1 MGIKQEIEHTKTLLN
16 QGVDLLLLRLQVINI
31 DLAEQAENAFRT
43 LLALLFSAV
52 LLFVALFAALFGL
65 NRLLDDATAV
75 KVFFIAAAGCCFGG
89 YGRPGAGT
97 TACLPTAST
106 ACGTTLPACA
116 ANCPKARPVM
126 NKERKQARELLELE
140 IKLARLKVT
149 AAQIRQEKTRQQR
162 KKQRVDFVQL
172 AEIAAAAASEGWAQK
187 AAFSAARGK
196 SRWALIAAWL
206 AWHFMRRKG

>member
-16 QGVDLLLLRLQVINI
+16 QGVDLLLLRLQVINL

-75 KVFFIAAAGCCFGG
+75 KVFFIAAA
-89 YGRPGAGT
+89 
-97 TACLPTAST
+97 
-106 ACGTTLPACA
+106 
-116 ANCPKARPVM
+116 
-126 NKERKQARELLELE
+126 
-140 IKLARLKVT
+140 
-149 AAQIRQEKTRQQR
+149 
-162 KKQRVDFVQL
+162 
-172 AEIAAAAASEGWAQK
+172 AASEGWAQK

>member
-16 QGVDLLLLRLQVINI
+16 QGIDLLLLRLQVINL

-75 KVFFIAAAGCCFGG
+75 KVFFIA
-89 YGRPGAGT
+89 
-97 TACLPTAST
+97 ACLPTAST

-206 AWHFMRRKG
+206 AWHFMRRKI

>member
-1 MGIKQEIEHTKTLLN
+1 
-16 QGVDLLLLRLQVINI
+16 
-31 DLAEQAENAFRT
+31 
-43 LLALLFSAV
+43 
-52 LLFVALFAALFGL
+52 
-65 NRLLDDATAV
+65 
-75 KVFFIAAAGCCFGG
+75 
-89 YGRPGAGT
+89 
-97 TACLPTAST
+97 
-106 ACGTTLPACA
+106 
-116 ANCPKARPVM
+116 M

-149 AAQIRQEKTRQQR
+149 AAQIR

-187 AAFSAARGK
+187 AAFSVARGK

>member
-1 MGIKQEIEHTKTLLN
+1 
-16 QGVDLLLLRLQVINI
+16 
-31 DLAEQAENAFRT
+31 
-43 LLALLFSAV
+43 
-52 LLFVALFAALFGL
+52 
-65 NRLLDDATAV
+65 
-75 KVFFIAAAGCCFGG
+75 
-89 YGRPGAGT
+89 
-97 TACLPTAST
+97 
-106 ACGTTLPACA
+106 
-116 ANCPKARPVM
+116 M

-187 AAFSAARGK
+187 AAFSAARGT

>member
-1 MGIKQEIEHTKTLLN
+1 
-16 QGVDLLLLRLQVINI
+16 
-31 DLAEQAENAFRT
+31 
-43 LLALLFSAV
+43 
-52 LLFVALFAALFGL
+52 
-65 NRLLDDATAV
+65 
-75 KVFFIAAAGCCFGG
+75 
-89 YGRPGAGT
+89 
-97 TACLPTAST
+97 
-106 ACGTTLPACA
+106 
-116 ANCPKARPVM
+116 M

-140 IKLARLKVT
+140 IKLVRLKVT

-172 AEIAAAAASEGWAQK
+172 AEIAAAVASEGWAQK

>member
-1 MGIKQEIEHTKTLLN
+1 
-16 QGVDLLLLRLQVINI
+16 
-31 DLAEQAENAFRT
+31 
-43 LLALLFSAV
+43 
-52 LLFVALFAALFGL
+52 
-65 NRLLDDATAV
+65 
-75 KVFFIAAAGCCFGG
+75 
-89 YGRPGAGT
+89 
-97 TACLPTAST
+97 
-106 ACGTTLPACA
+106 
-116 ANCPKARPVM
+116 M

-172 AEIAAAAASEGWAQK
+172 AEIAAAVASEGWAQK

>member
-1 MGIKQEIEHTKTLLN
+1 MAEDTKKFTAADLNKQDTS
-16 QGVDLLLLRLQVINI
+16 
-31 DLAEQAENAFRT
+31 
-43 LLALLFSAV
+43 LLADIEDALANCMKCGNCQAVCPIYRETKKEQMVARGKISLMQGYLSGKVPISAE
-52 LLFVALFAALFGL
+52 FDHIMAMCL
-65 NRLLDDATAV
+65 NC
-75 KVFFIAAAGCCFGG
+75 K
-89 YGRPGAGT
+89 
-97 TACLPTAST
+97 S
-106 ACGTTLPACA
+106 CA